1 MCLDATNVKSFR
13 GEPTVNYAV
22 GVSPWTNG
30 GINTNITGTYEDDG
44 PVTNSNT
51 WKFEKTGGSY
61 QWNGWESN
69 YGGIWT
75 GNAGDYWTTS
85 YWYKTT
91 SPAGIG
97 GFGVGSF
104 YKSDWSAPYNV
115 TIIGGDNS
123 IIADGEWHYNYTT
136 SQINENYSNAIIVDG
151 PSWGYNNIPGTLYIN
166 GLQWEK
172 KAYPTA
178 YSNGTR
184 GTTVATGGGLKD
196 LSRFGNHGFLN
207 NGPIYNP
214 STNGMLTFDGVDAYI
229 RANITET
236 QITTVDIWFYT
247 PIQITSGG
255 LPIGYGG
262 LGNYGTSGV
271 INQYD
276 GFIFGDWTGGAN
288 NETIGYYQHNPPG
301 FIYIKEV
308 IPAGYHNIVM
318 NYNITD
324 ATYDFFLNGN
334 KVTRYTATQGIV
346 GLIST
351 DVVVLGCTGD
361 PETVGSPYYGS
372 CGIMNVKVYNRVL
385 TEPEIKQN
393 YNATKQRFTI

>member
-1 MCLDATNVKSFR
+1 MAFSRGPKIAKEGLVLCLDAANVKSFR

-30 GINTNITGTYEDDG
+30 GVNTNITGTYEDDG

-85 YWYKTT
+85 YWYKTN
-91 SPAGIG
+91 SPAGMT

-115 TIIGGDNS
+115 TIIGGDSS

-172 KAYPTA
+172 KPYPTA

-184 GTTVATGGGLKD
+184 GTTVTAGGGVKD
-196 LSRFGNHGFLN
+196 LTNFNNNGELI
-207 NGPIYNP
+207 NGPIYN
-214 STNGMLTFDGVDAYI
+214 SLNNGSLVFDGIDDCIDIPNSTILGINDSISIELFVKI
-229 RANITET
+229 NSNNLGSVKVIANK
-236 QITTVDIWFYT
+236 Y
-247 PIQITSGG
+247 
-255 LPIGYGG
+255 
-262 LGNYGTSGV
+262 SGV
-271 INQYD
+271 GWEILLSSD
-276 GFIFGDWTGGAN
+276 GKLQLGGRNGDGTYYVSNSNVIIADNKFHHVVVVKSGLYWMTYIDGLLKSTITASSIGTLSN
-288 NETIGYYQHNPPG
+288 NTTLQIGREGSGYYTNMHLCV
-301 FIYIKEV
+301 FKIY
-308 IPAGYHNIVM
+308 
-318 NYNITD
+318 
-324 ATYDFFLNGN
+324 
-334 KVTRYTATQGIV
+334 
-346 GLIST
+346 S
-351 DVVVLGCTGD
+351 
-361 PETVGSPYYGS
+361 
-372 CGIMNVKVYNRVL
+372 RVL
-385 TEPEIKQN
+385 TPEEILQN
-393 YNATKQRFTI
+393 YNAIKGRFE